1 MVDHSDARSSLA
13 VEIQTQLRRHP
24 TVAQAAVTVKSS
36 SGSGQASELK
46 AYVVPVVEQGVDTE
60 ELYRYLRERLQPGHV
75 PSRIHVVDLLQR
87 DESGHIDWEALERHV
102 QSTAPVD
109 EIPDIRTDVE
119 ERLTRIWESL
129 LRRSNVG
136 LDENFVRL
144 GGDSLQML
152 RMITLVREEFGQR
165 LKVEDVLREPT
176 IRNVGQL
183 LKDAAEATP

>member
-1 MVDHSDARSSLA
+1 MVDHSYDRSSLA
-13 VEIQTQLRRHP
+13 AEIQTQLRRHP
-24 TVAQAAVTVKSS
+24 TVAQAAVAAKSS
-36 SGSGQASELK
+36 SGGGRASELK
-46 AYVVPVVEQGVDTE
+46 AYVVPVVEQGVDIE
-60 ELYRYLRERLQPGHV
+60 ELYRYLRERLQPAHV

-109 EIPDIRTDVE
+109 EIPDTRTDVE

-144 GGDSLQML
+144 GGDSLQLL

-165 LKVEDVLREPT
+165 LKVEDVLRKPT

-183 LKDAAEATP
+183 LENAAEATL